1 MTAPKP
7 TFCRLRSHDSRLQRA
22 WQGWRRRL
30 VWHDGRSRRVQRRW
44 GWFWLGLL
52 TCWLTLWLT
61 FIPSSG
67 LAQTSSSN
75 RAAQSPVVLD
85 GRVLFQVGNFGNFT
99 ALERAA
105 IVNAALEQ
113 EVRSPQ
119 PAVIEV
125 AEENQ
130 QTIIRSQPNDRTL
143 LTVTERDVLQGT
155 NPVSQGRFWSR
166 LIEAAVRQ
174 GQLER
179 GSAYFQ
185 QALVFSSV
193 VLLGAI
199 AIQLILWVGER
210 FLVRQLARHLGH
222 PASSLHP
229 WEQPAKLLLHLALI
243 GLQAGLWTAV
253 AWYVTDLFPEAR
265 SWRYRLF
272 NFLTVP
278 VVSLGESNYSALQ
291 LLLLLAFTSGLW
303 FAVSGLTRLFRFY
316 VLARTGAEPRV
327 QELLAVLTQYVM
339 TFLGLI
345 VLLQIWGLDVRSLA
359 ILASVL
365 GVGIGFGVQ
374 NITNNFI
381 SGLIITL
388 ERPIQVGDLIKVN
401 ELLGTVKRIGARSTE
416 ISTFDQVTII
426 VPNSRF
432 LESEVINWSHGDPV
446 SRLKLAVG
454 VAYGSDIEQVQ
465 AALLEAAKSHP
476 EVLVKPQ
483 PEVWFQG
490 FGDNSLN
497 FELLVWTGEP
507 KKQFRVKSDI
517 YYRIEA
523 SLRRNEIEIPFPQR
537 DLHVRSPEL
546 KQLLASLQPPS
557 FPSWKPQRSIS
568 NGNKS
573 SDRPIPT
580 LPESP
585 DGFAGATVTM
595 LALDDSSHSD
605 LEALITTM
613 RGPKGLKIQDRRYRL
628 NLYPACFTGAEAVE
642 WFVQTQNCTREAA
655 IQLGQSLIEQGV
667 IHHVLDE
674 RPFEDGY
681 VFYRFYADE
690 ENANAENA
698 DGENTDETDISDR

>member
-1 MTAPKP
+1 MTASKP
-7 TFCRLRSHDSRLQRA
+7 AFCRLRSHPSSL
-22 WQGWRRRL
+22 
-30 VWHDGRSRRVQRRW
+30 RVQRRW

-52 TCWLTLWLT
+52 TWLTLWLT
-61 FIPSSG
+61 FTPSPG
-67 LAQTSSSN
+67 LAQTSPNN
-75 RAAQSPVVLD
+75 RAAQAPVVLD

-99 ALERAA
+99 ATERAA

-113 EVRSPQ
+113 EVRSSEPT
-119 PAVIEV
+119 AIEV

-130 QTIIRSQPNDRTL
+130 QTIIRSQSSDRAL

-155 NPVSQGRFWSR
+155 NPASQGRFWSR
-166 LIEAAVRQ
+166 LIQSALRQ

-179 GSAYFQ
+179 SLAYFQ

-199 AIQLILWVGER
+199 ATHLLLWLVER
-210 FLVRQLARHLGH
+210 LLTRQISRYLGH
-222 PASSLHP
+222 PASLLHL
-229 WEQPAKLLLHLALI
+229 WEQPSRLLLHLGLL
-243 GLQAGLWTAV
+243 GLQAGLWAAV
-253 AWYVTDLFPEAR
+253 SWYVTDLFPQAR
-265 SWRYRLF
+265 SWRYQLF
-272 NFLTVP
+272 HFVTVP

-291 LLLLLAFTSGLW
+291 LLLLLAFTTGLW

-327 QELLAVLTQYVM
+327 QELVAVLTQYVL

-454 VAYGSDIEQVQ
+454 VAYGSDIDQVQ
-465 AALLEAAKSHP
+465 TALLEAAKSHP

-483 PEVWFQG
+483 PEVWFQS

-523 SLRRNEIEIPFPQR
+523 SLRRYGIEVPFPQR

-546 KQLLASLQPPS
+546 NQWLASLHPPTP
-557 FPSWKPQRSIS
+557 PSWKLQRPAS

-573 SDRPIPT
+573 SDRPISAFPGT
-580 LPESP
+580 
-585 DGFAGATVTM
+585 DGFAEATGSTLT
-595 LALDDSSHSD
+595 LADSTTRPETDTFLD
-605 LEALITTM
+605 ALITTM
-613 RGPKGLKIQDRRYRL
+613 RGPAGLKIQDRRYRM

-642 WFVQTQNCTREAA
+642 WLVQTQNCTRESA

-667 IHHVLDE
+667 IHHVLED

-690 ENANAENA
+690 DEENA
-698 DGENTDETDISDR
+698 DETEISDR